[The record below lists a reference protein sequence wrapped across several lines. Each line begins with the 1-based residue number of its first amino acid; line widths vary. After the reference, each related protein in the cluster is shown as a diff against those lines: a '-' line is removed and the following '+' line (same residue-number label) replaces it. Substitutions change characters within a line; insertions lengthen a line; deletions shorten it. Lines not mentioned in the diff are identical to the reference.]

1 MVNCP
6 MCGGP
11 GEEMGTLGRNTYA
24 RCQDC
29 GLDFVDES
37 EREAYDEEPKLD
49 PEEMDGIIQW

>member
-1 MVNCP
+1 

-29 GLDFVDES
+29 GFDFVDES